1 MEELRVGFN
10 HIKQKFG
17 HRSKSHYMY
26 VKQFVGL
33 LMIPLQVVWVH
44 MPHPNILQCG
54 KPLFIVRTPILNGM
68 LEIVCLGH
76 VKIVG
81 LII

>member
-1 MEELRVGFN
+1 MEELRLGFN
-10 HIKQKFG
+10 HMKHKFG
-17 HRSKSHYMY
+17 QHSKSNYMY

-33 LMIPLQVVWVH
+33 LMIPLQAMWVH
-44 MPHPNILQCG
+44 MPHHGILQCG
-54 KPLFIVRTPILNGM
+54 KPLFIVRITILNGM